1 MRASYCSLSN
11 LRRFPSSLFT
21 VLEFPQLILTAAG
34 WAVTSAGGGE
44 AQKPRVASSV
54 TPGVTSGTRWDKAIA
69 PRAWHLLPAA
79 PRASRADHE
88 MPLGAA
94 RLCSAPCQAAGTRD
108 VPCPHTWDTQTCAT
122 LVPWAPMALGLLGGL
137 QLGGTRGA
145 GLGFEQ
151 RSLGTRWDLTAPL
164 LSPHCAVGWQD
175 GEERTGSPDVDLDNP
190 GAPILETRGR
200 GRARAPEQ
208 GVWNGSGGVP
218 LLQQGH
224 PKKGAQGHVQAAVG
238 DLQEEPPSPEDH
250 RGGHDLGSG
259 WFWGRPAW
267 PYPTGRVRGC
277 GRCCPRSRFVRIL
290 KGICTHAE
298 R

>member
-137 QLGGTRGA
+137 QLVATRGA

-151 RSLGTRWDLTAPL
+151 RSLGLPCTRWDLTAPL
-164 LSPHCAVGWQD
+164 LSPHPAVGWQD
-175 GEERTGSPDVDLDNP
+175 GEERTGSPGCGFGQSWCPHLRN
-190 GAPILETRGR
+190 
-200 GRARAPEQ
+200 
-208 GVWNGSGGVP
+208 
-218 LLQQGH
+218 
-224 PKKGAQGHVQAAVG
+224 KGAR
-238 DLQEEPPSPEDH
+238 ES
-250 RGGHDLGSG
+250 S
-259 WFWGRPAW
+259 
-267 PYPTGRVRGC
+267 
-277 GRCCPRSRFVRIL
+277 SS
-290 KGICTHAE
+290 
-298 R
+298 